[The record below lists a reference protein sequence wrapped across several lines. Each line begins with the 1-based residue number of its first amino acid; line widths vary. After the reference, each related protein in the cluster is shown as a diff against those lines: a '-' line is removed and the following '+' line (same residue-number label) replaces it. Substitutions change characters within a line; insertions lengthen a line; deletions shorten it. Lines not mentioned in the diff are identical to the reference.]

1 MGSIMQKQRE
11 RYSTGDES
19 NLNFDSRKISLS
31 IELKSDVPQCK
42 EEKNI
47 YISRMVLISDDK
59 HQGKK
64 LPSLSFFPKMKT
76 TLSTYPPL
84 LKT

>member
-11 RYSTGDES
+11 RYSTGGES

-42 EEKNI
+42 EEKYI
-47 YISRMVLISDDK
+47 YIPDGVN
-59 HQGKK
+59 
-64 LPSLSFFPKMKT
+64 F
-76 TLSTYPPL
+76 
-84 LKT
+84 